1 MIPFPYQAGQAGF
14 SRRSSGGVLW
24 TPANLSTPPSLWF
37 NDDSAVTDAGA
48 GACSQWN
55 DISGN
60 GYHFEQV
67 TSANRPLI
75 VSSGLNS
82 RRTIRFDG
90 SNDMLYS
97 YAAGVLALYSNQAAV
112 AEVVV
117 YKKTA
122 TDAGASKIV
131 TFIPSG
137 GVGAAQSGFTIACSG
152 TGGSEANKT
161 RGIARRAR
169 ADAAV
174 SLTQATSLGTA
185 WQMAM
190 FRAVFA
196 DRDGFLDI
204 NGTLDQSN
212 LTFTSSG
219 SASENASA
227 ASAYCMGGSPS
238 ATGDD
243 PGTANAADVEIAERI
258 LIRSALTQADIDR
271 IFGYL
276 AHRWGL
282 TGDLPGGHP
291 YKTTPPYV

>member
-37 NDDSAVTDAGA
+37 NDDSAVTDAGS

-75 VSSGLNS
+75 VSGGLNS

-97 YAAGVLALYSNQAAV
+97 YAAGVLAMYANQAAM

-122 TDAGASKIV
+122 TDAGVNKNL

-137 GVGAAQSGFTIACSG
+137 GVGAAQNGFTIVCSG
-152 TGGSEANKT
+152 AGAANKT

-169 ADAAV
+169 ADSAAV
-174 SLTQATSLGTA
+174 LEQATSLGTA
-185 WQMAM
+185 WQMVM
-190 FRAVFA
+190 FRVVFA

-204 NGTLDQSN
+204 NGALDQSN
-212 LTFTSSG
+212 LTFTSTG
-219 SASENASA
+219 AASENVTAVSVH
-227 ASAYCMGGSPS
+227 SMGGSPS

-243 PGTANAADVEIAERI
+243 PGTGNAADVEIAERI